1 MKYIIDIPK
10 TVGMTEKVGSVHYT
24 YFDGI
29 QCQTIIMKSDEI
41 EELNSDYI
49 NEHFSDL
56 QDTAYQ
62 RGLED
67 AWECAKK
74 LFSTMSDT
82 EIEKVFPVEWKSGFS
97 GLMQMKPQYAIEK
110 LKAYEEKQ
118 NAKIEVGDTVD
129 LKDAVSNKGGGIVT
143 KIFDNDCCYIV
154 WYDGSGGAWAKDMLV
169 KTGKHIDIASILEDM
184 RND

>member
-29 QCQTIIMKSDEI
+29 KCKTIILKSDEI

-74 LFSTMSDT
+74 LFSTMSET

-97 GLMQMKPQYAIEK
+97 GLMQMKPQYAIAK

-118 NAKIEVGDTVD
+118 NDKIEVGDEVEPFYTDITGVVTLID
-129 LKDAVSNKGGGIVT
+129 GDTIYILWRDGSSTSAMKLKEVT
-143 KIFDNDCCYIV
+143 K
-154 WYDGSGGAWAKDMLV
+154 
-169 KTGKHIDIASILEDM
+169 TGRHFDIASILEDM